1 MGLESILS
9 KEFLTKAYV
18 ADNKSAEQIASMV
31 NCCSKSVYEYLEK
44 HKIPRRT
51 PAEFAKNI
59 NYSHGNWSGNNVR
72 DILTEDFLR
81 REYVIL
87 NKSVHQI
94 AKENNI
100 SSSNSVGQYLRKFG
114 IYRSGKHNSGNVYTK
129 EFLEEYYVKQN
140 MSLLQVA
147 KIAGKKSKAVVK
159 RWLIYHEIPIRD
171 ITISEAI
178 KRSRTGKRGKFFS
191 SKYWSGILS
200 GARQRNIQMCI
211 TKEFAYDLFIKQ
223 DSKCAIS
230 GVDIYLLW
238 DTDVRTASLDR
249 INSLGHYTEDNVQW
263 IHRDV
268 NQMKMD
274 MTDTELINWCKVI
287 AEFNKGTDVTNLS

>member
-1 MGLESILS
+1 MRLASILS
-9 KEFLTKAYV
+9 KEFLIKSYID
-18 ADNKSAEQIASMV
+18 DNKSAEEIALIAD
-31 NCCSKSVYEYLEK
+31 CCSRSVYEYLEK

-51 PAEFAKNI
+51 PAEFAKNTDY
-59 NYSHGNWSGNNVR
+59 NHGNWSGNNVR
-72 DILTEDFLR
+72 DLLTEDFLR
-81 REYVIL
+81 REYVTL
-87 NKSVHQI
+87 KKSIHQI
-94 AKENNI
+94 ARENGIN
-100 SSSNSVGQYLRKFG
+100 SSNSVSQYLKKFK
-114 IYRSGKHNSGNVYTK
+114 IYRSGKHNSGNIYTK
-129 EFLEEYYVKQN
+129 EFLEEYYVVQN
-140 MSLLQVA
+140 LSLAKVA
-147 KIAGKKSKAVVK
+147 AIAGKKDKRVVK
-159 RWLIYHEIPIRD
+159 RWLIYHQIPIRD
-171 ITISEAI
+171 ITVTDAM
-178 KRSRTGKRGKFFS
+178 KKSRKCRRGEFFS
-191 SKYWSGILS
+191 SKYWNGILS

-287 AEFNKGTDVTNLS
+287 AEFNKDADVTNLS